1 MSAFPG
7 RPRLPCLLCVALL
20 VFVVPA
26 TAAQD
31 IETFV
36 TADDGI
42 LLATDVYLSFGD
54 GPWPVVLIRTP
65 YDKGGLRLMGEALA
79 VLGFASVIQ
88 DTRGRFES
96 EGTDTVFRND
106 GDDGRTTL
114 DWIAEQEWCD
124 GSIGTLGGSAFA
136 ITGYLLAPDAHPA
149 LTSMLAVV
157 ATPDLYHHAFLQG
170 GALRQA
176 LAQNWLADQGSSE
189 MYHEIRRHRLK
200 DDWWNPAEVLQH
212 ADRVNAAGLHV
223 GGWYD
228 IFSQGTL
235 DAFSTLQHQGGPGAR
250 GRQYLIMGPWSH
262 NSLGSREVGE
272 VSFPANA
279 LLDPLDTIVPWL
291 NHTLRGW
298 PNEVTNWPVVL
309 VYLMGGQEEGAPG
322 NEWVEL
328 ADWPPPAHR
337 RRLYLADDGR
347 LSMKL
352 PTSGERELVID
363 PEDPVPTLG
372 GNNLFADLVVG
383 GRSMGDG
390 PHDQRAIE
398 ERPDVLSFTTRPLP
412 GPVTVMGRVS
422 ATLWMRPDTPDL
434 DLAVRLTD
442 VTPDGRSMLVL
453 DGIQRA
459 RMRCGDD
466 GECLLVPG
474 EPTEVTVDLWST
486 AMVFNTGHRIRI
498 DVSGSNSP
506 RFEVNPNNGEPFED
520 ARPSVVAK
528 PEILFGPD
536 HPSRV
541 DLPILVPAIR
551 RAAQRFHPSLAHA
564 GFSTM
569 VGLEPATPRGD
580 VGQALRELVQ
590 SNMNRPWGR
599 AKKYPTDLGG
609 RRGSR

>member
-1 MSAFPG
+1 MTT
-7 RPRLPCLLCVALL
+7 LPQRRCLSGLVIGVLVVLL
-20 VFVVPA
+20 ASPA
-26 TAAQD
+26 AAQD

-65 YDKGGLRLMGEALA
+65 YDKSGLGLMGEGLA
-79 VLGFASVIQ
+79 VLGFACVIQ

-96 EGTDTVFRND
+96 EGTDTVFRDD
-106 GDDGRTTL
+106 GDDGRTTV
-114 DWIAEQEWCD
+114 DWIAEQEWCN

-136 ITGYLLAPDAHPA
+136 ITGYLLAPGAHPA
-149 LTSMLAVV
+149 LASMLAVV

-176 LAQNWLADQGSSE
+176 LARNWLADQESSE
-189 MYHEIRRHRLK
+189 MYEEIRRHRLK
-200 DDWWNPAEVLQH
+200 DDWWDPAEVLQH
-212 ADRVNAAGLHV
+212 SDRVNAAGLHV

-235 DAFSTLQHQGGPGAR
+235 DAFTTLQHRGGPDAR

-279 LLDPLDTIVPWL
+279 VLDPLDTIVPWL

-298 PNEVTNWPVVL
+298 PNEVTNWPAVL
-309 VYLMGGQEEGAPG
+309 VYLMGGQEDGAPG

-328 ADWPPPAHR
+328 ADWPPPTHR
-337 RRLYLADDGR
+337 RRLFLAEDGG
-347 LSMKL
+347 LS
-352 PTSGERELVID
+352 TSVPSAGEQEILID
-363 PEDPVPTLG
+363 PGDPVPTLG
-372 GNNLFADLVVG
+372 GNNLFADLVVD

-390 PHDQRAIE
+390 PYDQRAIE
-398 ERPDVLSFTTRPLP
+398 ERPDVVSYTTRPLP
-412 GPVTVMGRVS
+412 RPVTVMGRVS
-422 ATLWMRPDTPDL
+422 ATLWIRPDTPDL

-442 VTPDGRSMLVL
+442 VTPDGRSMLIL

-466 GECLLVPG
+466 RECLLVPG
-474 EPTEVTVDLWST
+474 VPTEVTVDLWST

-498 DVSGSNSP
+498 DISDSNSP
-506 RFEVNPNNGEPFED
+506 RFEVNPNNGEALDDDRPGIV
-520 ARPSVVAK
+520 ARP
-528 PEILFGPD
+528 ELLFGPD
-536 HPSRV
+536 YPSRV
-541 DLPILVPAIR
+541 ELPVLVPAIR
-551 RAAQRFHPSLAHA
+551 RVAPRFHPLHAHP

-569 VGLEPATPRGD
+569 RALEPATTPGLL
-580 VGQALRELVQ
+580 GQTFRELVQ
-590 SNMNRPWGR
+590 SNMNRPWWR
-599 AKKYPTDLGG
+599 AEPYPTDLGG
-609 RRGSR
+609 RSGSR